1 MAKVEQ
7 NHKLRLEIEEL
18 IYKTYDAVDKTGAN
32 TDYYRGILSK
42 MDDKQFF
49 KFLARRQ
56 PFRYQ
61 LNTFK
66 NTPKMSDIIKGFKV
80 INKPLLEKVKCPY
93 IYKNKDG
100 VPIETKE
107 CLVVY
112 INVPR
117 MKQMLIKKNSNAID
131 ISARDKTGLLL
142 GKDKGGKM
150 SDREFQSLAASNLD
164 YTMDEFAGFKGDAM
178 RDKQLAYATIA
189 QTGMLKYDDLQREK
203 DDSLSRNMISAML
216 IGSNIMSNLVCEDY
230 MTPYTLKQKKL
241 KAVQRI

>member
-1 MAKVEQ
+1 
-7 NHKLRLEIEEL
+7 
-18 IYKTYDAVDKTGAN
+18 
-32 TDYYRGILSK
+32 
-42 MDDKQFF
+42 
-49 KFLARRQ
+49 
-56 PFRYQ
+56 
-61 LNTFK
+61 
-66 NTPKMSDIIKGFKV
+66 
-80 INKPLLEKVKCPY
+80 
-93 IYKNKDG
+93 
-100 VPIETKE
+100 
-107 CLVVY
+107 
-112 INVPR
+112 
-117 MKQMLIKKNSNAID
+117 MLIKKNSNAID